1 MQLLFSI
8 RFTGSTWCLIC
19 GIHSIPHIQP
29 QQVKSRCSHNT
40 LQDYFHREGIWLIP
54 LASHWS
60 NLKRPFSCDQT
71 VIVLHQVFG
80 LLSAQQEQGH
90 LVHVRQSRKRRDGT
104 CFVKVCHHFSGNL
117 IIVIVGVDQHPQDQT
132 CHHSLLNK
140 YLAQTYVIIL
150 YFSWFVQEWK
160 EMTNYSFPFAT
171 HDLILRQKN
180 VSWPFPNSETSVLAH

>member
-90 LVHVRQSRKRRDGT
+90 LVHARQSRKRRDGT
-104 CFVKVCHHFSGNL
+104 CLWRCVITSLETWLLWLWVL
-117 IIVIVGVDQHPQDQT
+117 INTHKTKPAT
-132 CHHSLLNK
+132 TPCWTNTLLK
-140 YLAQTYVIIL
+140 H
-150 YFSWFVQEWK
+150 
-160 EMTNYSFPFAT
+160 M
-171 HDLILRQKN
+171 
-180 VSWPFPNSETSVLAH
+180 